1 MIFEDILYDNKK
13 YDADQMC
20 MERFKSIPI
29 TRLVPVYKYMKSYA
43 AWTNNAKLV
52 SYATAHNSIDLLIP
66 SNIKKQIAN
75 IPNITDYQQLV
86 SEISSVSEINKKA
99 GLLLKNLKI
108 CSTEEIREFC
118 KEFVTLDKELS
129 MKSTH
134 FKRCVMYIDLC
145 ENFLN

>member
-1 MIFEDILYDNKK
+1 
-13 YDADQMC
+13 MC

-29 TRLVPVYKYMKSYA
+29 TRLLPVYKYIRSYS
-43 AWTNNAKLV
+43 AWTNNTKLV
-52 SYATAHNSIDLLIP
+52 IYAKAHSSIDLLIP
-66 SNIKKQIAN
+66 SNITKQIAN
-75 IPNITDYQQLV
+75 IPYITDYQQLV

-99 GLLLKNLKI
+99 GLLLKNLGI
-108 CSTEEIREFC
+108 CTIDQIREFC
-118 KEFVTLDKELS
+118 KEFFTLDKELS